1 MDDRCI
7 IIGAGHAGSQA
18 AVSLRQEGYAGE
30 IILINDETDI
40 PYHKP
45 PLSKSY
51 LKAPEKGS
59 LVLRPES
66 AYRDNNI
73 EMLFG
78 AHVDAVSIAERTVTL
93 GDGRVLPWSELVFA
107 TGARAR
113 IPDVPG
119 VALEGVVTLRRM
131 EDARRIA
138 AMMPDVRNVVIIGG
152 GFIGLEMAHSAI
164 ALGKKTV
171 LIEAAPRVLGRS
183 VAAPV
188 SAHVEARSRAADITL
203 LTGLGVASIEGENG
217 RAIGVTA
224 GDGTFFPADLV
235 VIGTGAVPNVELA
248 AKAGLSIDNGIRVD
262 EHMRTSAPHVYAIGD
277 CASYA
282 HFHAGRHVR
291 LESVQNATDQAK
303 HVARTIVGRETPYRE
318 VAWFWS
324 DQGDMKLQTA
334 GLSFDADR
342 HVLSGEPEENA
353 FSVFSF
359 QGRQAGGGRFHQSP
373 GRSYDCASSACGG
386 DQPKRGRYYGWYAAP
401 QGIAGGCGAIKVL
414 WKKPD
419 LGGGGECP
427 VFDRRGNGRRR
438 NTRRYS
444 GN

>member
-18 AVSLRQEGYAGE
+18 AISLRQEGYAGE
-30 IILINDETDI
+30 IVLINDETDI

-51 LKAPEKGS
+51 LKAPEGGG
-59 LVLRPES
+59 LVLRPE
-66 AYRDNNI
+66 ATYRDNNI

-78 AHVDAVSIAERTVTL
+78 DHVDAVSIADKTVAL
-93 GDGRVLPWSELVFA
+93 DGGRILNWSELIFA

-113 IPDVPG
+113 IPNVPG
-119 VALEGVVTLRRM
+119 VGLAGVFTLRRM

-138 AMMPDVRNVVIIGG
+138 AAMPSVENVVIIGG

-183 VAAPV
+183 VATHI
-188 SAHVEARSRAADITL
+188 SAHVEARSRAASITL
-203 LTGLGVASIEGENG
+203 LTGLGVTSIEGENG
-217 RAIGVTA
+217 RVTRVKA
-224 GDGTFFPADLV
+224 ADGTIFPADMV
-235 VIGTGAVPNVELA
+235 VLGTGAVPNVELA
-248 AKAGLSIDNGIRVD
+248 VTAGLAIDNGIVVD
-262 EHMRTSAPHVYAIGD
+262 ENLRTSANHVYAIGD
-277 CASYA
+277 CVSYD
-282 HFHAGRHVR
+282 HFHAGRRVR

-303 HVARTIVGRETPYRE
+303 HVARTIVGREAPFRE

-342 HVLSGEPEENA
+342 HILSGNPEENA
-353 FSVFSF
+353 FSIFHF
-359 QGRQAGGGRFHQSP
+359 AGDRLLAVDSINRPADHMIARRLLAAGINPTEADIAAGAVRLKEML
-373 GRSYDCASSACGG
+373 A
-386 DQPKRGRYYGWYAAP
+386 AAP
-401 QGIAGGCGAIKVL
+401 K
-414 WKKPD
+414 
-419 LGGGGECP
+419 
-427 VFDRRGNGRRR
+427 
-438 NTRRYS
+438 S
-444 GN
+444 

>member
-18 AVSLRQEGYAGE
+18 AISLRQEGYAGQ

-51 LKAPEKGS
+51 LKAPEGGG

-73 EMLFG
+73 EMIFG
-78 AHVDAVSIAERTVTL
+78 RRVDAVSLAGKTVTL
-93 GDGRVLPWSELVFA
+93 DDGQVLSWSELIFA

-119 VALEGVVTLRRM
+119 VELDGVFTLRRM

-138 AMMPDVRNVVIIGG
+138 AAMPNVENVVIIGG

-183 VAAPV
+183 VATHI
-188 SAHVEARSRAADITL
+188 SAHVEARSRAASITV
-203 LTGLGVASIEGENG
+203 LTGLGVMAIEGENG
-217 RAIGVTA
+217 RVTGVKA
-224 GDGTFFPADLV
+224 ADGTIFPADMV
-235 VIGTGAVPNVELA
+235 VMGTGAMPNVELA
-248 AKAGLSIDNGIRVD
+248 VTAGLAVDNGIVVD
-262 EHMRTSAPHVYAIGD
+262 ENLRTSASHVYAIGD
-277 CASYA
+277 CVSYD
-282 HFHAGRHVR
+282 HFHAGRRVR

-303 HVARTIVGRETPYRE
+303 HVARTIVGRETPFRE
-318 VAWFWS
+318 IAWFWS

-334 GLSFDADR
+334 GLAFDADR
-342 HVLSGEPEENA
+342 HVLSGNPEENA
-353 FSVFSF
+353 FSIFHF
-359 QGRQAGGGRFHQSP
+359 AGDRLVAVDSINRPADHMIARRLLAAGINPTEADIAAGAARLKEML
-373 GRSYDCASSACGG
+373 A
-386 DQPKRGRYYGWYAAP
+386 AAP
-401 QGIAGGCGAIKVL
+401 KA
-414 WKKPD
+414 
-419 LGGGGECP
+419 
-427 VFDRRGNGRRR
+427 
-438 NTRRYS
+438 
-444 GN
+444 

>member
-1 MDDRCI
+1 MDERCI

-18 AVSLRQEGYAGE
+18 AISLRQEGYAGE

-51 LKAPEKGS
+51 LKAPEGGG

-73 EMLFG
+73 EMMFG
-78 AHVDAVSIAERTVTL
+78 YRVDAVSIADKTVTL
-93 GDGRVLPWSELVFA
+93 DDGRILSWSELIFA

-113 IPDVPG
+113 IPNLSG
-119 VALEGVVTLRRM
+119 VELDGVFTLRRM

-138 AMMPDVRNVVIIGG
+138 AAMPSVENVVIIGG

-183 VAAPV
+183 VATHI
-188 SAHVEARSRAADITL
+188 SAHVEARSRAASITV
-203 LTGLGVASIEGENG
+203 LTGLGVTAIEGEKG
-217 RAIGVTA
+217 SVTGVEA
-224 GDGTFFPADLV
+224 ADGTIFPADMV

-248 AKAGLSIDNGIRVD
+248 VMAGLAIDNGIVVD
-262 EHMRTSAPHVYAIGD
+262 ENLRTSASHVYAIGD
-277 CASYA
+277 CVSYD
-282 HFHAGRHVR
+282 HFQAGRRVR

-303 HVARTIVGRETPYRE
+303 HVARTIVGREAPFRE
-318 VAWFWS
+318 IAWFWS

-342 HVLSGEPEENA
+342 HILSGNPEENA
-353 FSVFSF
+353 FSIFHF
-359 QGRQAGGGRFHQSP
+359 AGDRLVAVDSINRPADHMIARRLLAAGISP
-373 GRSYDCASSACGG
+373 SEADIAAGAARLKEMLA
-386 DQPKRGRYYGWYAAP
+386 AAP
-401 QGIAGGCGAIKVL
+401 KA
-414 WKKPD
+414 
-419 LGGGGECP
+419 
-427 VFDRRGNGRRR
+427 
-438 NTRRYS
+438 
-444 GN
+444 

>member
-18 AVSLRQEGYAGE
+18 AISLRQEGYAGE

-51 LKAPEKGS
+51 LKAPEGGG

-73 EMLFG
+73 EMMFG
-78 AHVDAVSIAERTVTL
+78 RRVDDVSLADKTVTL
-93 GDGRVLPWSELVFA
+93 DDGQVLGWSELIFA

-119 VALEGVVTLRRM
+119 IELDGVFTLRRM

-138 AMMPDVRNVVIIGG
+138 AAMPNVENVVIIGG

-183 VAAPV
+183 VATHI
-188 SAHVEARSRAADITL
+188 SAHVEARSRAASITV
-203 LTGLGVASIEGENG
+203 LTNLGVMAIEGENG
-217 RAIGVTA
+217 RVTGVKA
-224 GDGTFFPADLV
+224 ADGTIFSADMV

-248 AKAGLSIDNGIRVD
+248 VTAGLAIDNGIVVD
-262 EHMRTSAPHVYAIGD
+262 ENLCTSASHVYAIGD
-277 CASYA
+277 CVSYD
-282 HFHAGRHVR
+282 HFHAGRRVR

-303 HVARTIVGRETPYRE
+303 HVARTIVGRESPFRE

-334 GLSFDADR
+334 GLSFDADL
-342 HVLSGEPEENA
+342 HVLSGNPEENA
-353 FSVFSF
+353 FSIFHF
-359 QGRQAGGGRFHQSP
+359 AGDRLVAVDSINRPADHMIARRLLAAGINPTEADIAAGAARLKEML
-373 GRSYDCASSACGG
+373 A
-386 DQPKRGRYYGWYAAP
+386 AAP
-401 QGIAGGCGAIKVL
+401 K
-414 WKKPD
+414 
-419 LGGGGECP
+419 
-427 VFDRRGNGRRR
+427 
-438 NTRRYS
+438 T
-444 GN
+444 

>member
-18 AVSLRQEGYAGE
+18 AISLRQEGYAGQ

-51 LKAPEKGS
+51 LKAPEGGG

-73 EMLFG
+73 EMMFG
-78 AHVDAVSIAERTVTL
+78 RRVDAVSLAGKTVRL
-93 GDGRVLPWSELVFA
+93 DDGQVLNWSELIFA

-119 VALEGVVTLRRM
+119 VELDGVFTLRRM

-138 AMMPDVRNVVIIGG
+138 AAMPNVENVVIIGG

-183 VAAPV
+183 VATHI
-188 SAHVEARSRAADITL
+188 SAHVEARSRAASITV
-203 LTGLGVASIEGENG
+203 LTGLGVMAIEGENG
-217 RAIGVTA
+217 RVTGVKA
-224 GDGTFFPADLV
+224 ADGTIFPADMV
-235 VIGTGAVPNVELA
+235 VMGTGAMPNVELA
-248 AKAGLSIDNGIRVD
+248 VTAGLAVDNGIVVD
-262 EHMRTSAPHVYAIGD
+262 ENLRTSASHVYAIGD
-277 CASYA
+277 CVSYD
-282 HFHAGRHVR
+282 HFHAGRRVR

-303 HVARTIVGRETPYRE
+303 HVARTIVGRETPFRE
-318 VAWFWS
+318 IAWFWS

-342 HVLSGEPEENA
+342 HVLSGNPEENA
-353 FSVFSF
+353 FSIFHF
-359 QGRQAGGGRFHQSP
+359 AGDRLVAVDSINRPADHMIARRLLAAGINPTEADIAAGAARLKEML
-373 GRSYDCASSACGG
+373 A
-386 DQPKRGRYYGWYAAP
+386 AAP
-401 QGIAGGCGAIKVL
+401 KA
-414 WKKPD
+414 
-419 LGGGGECP
+419 
-427 VFDRRGNGRRR
+427 
-438 NTRRYS
+438 
-444 GN
+444 

>member
-1 MDDRCI
+1 MDERCI

-18 AVSLRQEGYAGE
+18 AISLRQEGYAGE
-30 IILINDETDI
+30 IVLINDETDI

-51 LKAPEKGS
+51 LKAPEGGG

-73 EMLFG
+73 EMMFG
-78 AHVDAVSIAERTVTL
+78 HRVDAVSIADKKATL
-93 GDGRVLPWSELVFA
+93 DDGRVLSWSELIFA

-113 IPDVPG
+113 IPNLSG
-119 VALEGVVTLRRM
+119 VELDGVFTLRRM

-138 AMMPDVRNVVIIGG
+138 AAMPSVENVVIIGG

-183 VAAPV
+183 VATHI
-188 SAHVEARSRAADITL
+188 SAHVEARSRAASITV
-203 LTGLGVASIEGENG
+203 LTGLGVTAIEGEKG
-217 RAIGVTA
+217 RVTGVEA
-224 GDGTFFPADLV
+224 ADGTIFPADMV

-248 AKAGLSIDNGIRVD
+248 VMAGLAIDNGIVVD
-262 EHMRTSAPHVYAIGD
+262 DNLRTSASHVYAIGD
-277 CASYA
+277 CVSYD
-282 HFHAGRHVR
+282 HFQAGRRVR

-303 HVARTIVGRETPYRE
+303 HVARTIVGREAPFRE
-318 VAWFWS
+318 IAWFWS

-342 HVLSGEPEENA
+342 HILSGNPEENA
-353 FSVFSF
+353 FSIFHF
-359 QGRQAGGGRFHQSP
+359 AGDRLLAVDSINRPADHMIARRLLAAGISP
-373 GRSYDCASSACGG
+373 NEADIAAGAARLKEMLA
-386 DQPKRGRYYGWYAAP
+386 AAP
-401 QGIAGGCGAIKVL
+401 KA
-414 WKKPD
+414 
-419 LGGGGECP
+419 
-427 VFDRRGNGRRR
+427 
-438 NTRRYS
+438 
-444 GN
+444 

>member
-18 AVSLRQEGYAGE
+18 AISLRQEGYAGE
-30 IILINDETDI
+30 IVLINDETDI

-51 LKAPEKGS
+51 LKAPEGGG
-59 LVLRPES
+59 LVLRPEA

-78 AHVDAVSIAERTVTL
+78 HRVDALSIADKTVTL
-93 GDGRVLPWSELVFA
+93 DDGRVLNWSELIFA

-113 IPDVPG
+113 IPNLSG
-119 VALEGVVTLRRM
+119 VEFDGVFTLRRM

-138 AMMPDVRNVVIIGG
+138 AAMPDVENVVIIGG

-183 VAAPV
+183 VATQI
-188 SAHVEARSRAADITL
+188 SAHVEARSRAASITL
-203 LTGLGVASIEGENG
+203 LTGLGVAAIDGADG
-217 RAIGVTA
+217 RVTGVKA
-224 GDGTFFPADLV
+224 ADGTIFPADMV
-235 VIGTGAVPNVELA
+235 VIGTGAVPNVDLA
-248 AKAGLSIDNGIRVD
+248 ITAGLAIDNGIVVD
-262 EHMRTSAPHVYAIGD
+262 ENLRTSASHVYAIGD
-277 CASYA
+277 CVSYD
-282 HFHAGRHVR
+282 HFHAGRRVR

-303 HVARTIVGRETPYRE
+303 HVARTIVGREAPFRE
-318 VAWFWS
+318 IAWFWS

-342 HVLSGEPEENA
+342 HILSGNPEENA
-353 FSVFSF
+353 FSVFHF
-359 QGRQAGGGRFHQSP
+359 AGPKLVAVDSINRPADHMIARRLLAAGINPTETDIAAGAARLKELL
-373 GRSYDCASSACGG
+373 ASA
-386 DQPKRGRYYGWYAAP
+386 PK
-401 QGIAGGCGAIKVL
+401 L
-414 WKKPD
+414 
-419 LGGGGECP
+419 
-427 VFDRRGNGRRR
+427 
-438 NTRRYS
+438 
-444 GN
+444 

>member
-18 AVSLRQEGYAGE
+18 AISLRQEGYTGE
-30 IILINDETDI
+30 IVLINDEEDI

-51 LKAPEKGS
+51 LKAPEHGG

-66 AYRDNNI
+66 TYRDNQI
-73 EMLFG
+73 ELVFG
-78 AHVDAVSIAERTVTL
+78 HRVDTVSTGDRTVTL
-93 GDGRVLPWSELVFA
+93 DDGRVLNWSELVFA

-113 IPDVPG
+113 IPDVSG
-119 VALEGVVTLRRM
+119 VDLDGVVTLRRM
-131 EDARRIA
+131 QDARRIA
-138 AMMPDVRNVVIIGG
+138 AMMPEVQNVVIIGG

-183 VAAPV
+183 VATHI
-188 SAHVEARSRAADITL
+188 SAHVEARSRSAGIAL
-203 LTGLGVASIEGENG
+203 LTGVGVQEIEGANG
-217 RAIGVTA
+217 RVIGVRA
-224 GDGTFFPADLV
+224 VDGSIFPADMV

-248 AKAGLSIDNGIRVD
+248 EAAGLLIDNGIVVD
-262 EHMRTSAPHVYAIGD
+262 EHMRASTEHVYAIGD
-277 CASYA
+277 CVSYD
-282 HFHAGRHVR
+282 HFHAGRRVR

-303 HVARTIVGRETPYRE
+303 HVARSIVGRAMPFRE

-342 HVLSGEPEENA
+342 HILSGNPEENA
-353 FSVFSF
+353 FSVFHF
-359 QGRQAGGGRFHQSP
+359 AGDRLVAVDSINRPADHMIARRLLAAGISP
-373 GRSYDCASSACGG
+373 TEADI
-386 DQPKRGRYYGWYAAP
+386 AA
-401 QGIAGGCGAIKVL
+401 GAARLKELIANAAK
-414 WKKPD
+414 
-419 LGGGGECP
+419 
-427 VFDRRGNGRRR
+427 
-438 NTRRYS
+438 S
-444 GN
+444 

>member
-18 AVSLRQEGYAGE
+18 AISLRQEGYAGQ

-51 LKAPEKGS
+51 LKAPEGGG

-73 EMLFG
+73 EMMFG
-78 AHVDAVSIAERTVTL
+78 RRVDAVSLAGKTVTL
-93 GDGRVLPWSELVFA
+93 DDGQVLNWSELIFA

-113 IPDVPG
+113 IPNLPG
-119 VALEGVVTLRRM
+119 VELDGVFTLRRM

-138 AMMPDVRNVVIIGG
+138 AAMPNVENVVIIGG

-183 VAAPV
+183 VATHI
-188 SAHVEARSRAADITL
+188 SAHVEARSRAASITV
-203 LTGLGVASIEGENG
+203 LTGLGVMAIEGENG
-217 RAIGVTA
+217 RVTGVKA
-224 GDGTFFPADLV
+224 ADGTIFPADMV
-235 VIGTGAVPNVELA
+235 VMGTGAVPNVELA
-248 AKAGLSIDNGIRVD
+248 VTAGLAVDNGIVVD
-262 EHMRTSAPHVYAIGD
+262 ENLRTSASHVYAIGD
-277 CASYA
+277 CVSYD
-282 HFHAGRHVR
+282 HFHAGRRVR

-303 HVARTIVGRETPYRE
+303 HVARTIVGRETPFRE
-318 VAWFWS
+318 IAWFWS

-334 GLSFDADR
+334 GLAFDADR
-342 HVLSGEPEENA
+342 HVLSGNPEENA
-353 FSVFSF
+353 FSIFHF
-359 QGRQAGGGRFHQSP
+359 AGDRLVAVDSINRPADHMIARRLLAAGINPTEADIAAGAARLKEML
-373 GRSYDCASSACGG
+373 A
-386 DQPKRGRYYGWYAAP
+386 AAP
-401 QGIAGGCGAIKVL
+401 KA
-414 WKKPD
+414 
-419 LGGGGECP
+419 
-427 VFDRRGNGRRR
+427 
-438 NTRRYS
+438 
-444 GN
+444 

>member
-18 AVSLRQEGYAGE
+18 AISLRQEGYAGE

-51 LKAPEKGS
+51 LKAPEGGG

-73 EMLFG
+73 EMMFG
-78 AHVDAVSIAERTVTL
+78 RRVDGVSLADKTVTL
-93 GDGRVLPWSELVFA
+93 DDGQVLNWSELIFA

-119 VALEGVVTLRRM
+119 VELDGVFTLRRM

-138 AMMPDVRNVVIIGG
+138 AAMPNVENVVIIGG

-183 VAAPV
+183 VATHI
-188 SAHVEARSRAADITL
+188 SAHVEARSRAASITV
-203 LTGLGVASIEGENG
+203 LTSLGVMAIEGENG
-217 RAIGVTA
+217 RVTGVKA
-224 GDGTFFPADLV
+224 ADGNIFPADMV

-248 AKAGLSIDNGIRVD
+248 VTAGLAIDNGIVVD
-262 EHMRTSAPHVYAIGD
+262 GNLCTSASHVYAIGD
-277 CASYA
+277 CGSYD
-282 HFHAGRHVR
+282 HFHAGRRVR

-303 HVARTIVGRETPYRE
+303 HVARTIVGRETPFRE
-318 VAWFWS
+318 IAWFWS

-342 HVLSGEPEENA
+342 HVLSGNPEENA
-353 FSVFSF
+353 FSVFHF
-359 QGRQAGGGRFHQSP
+359 AGDRLVAVDSINRPADHMIARRLLAAGINPTESDIAAGAARLKEML
-373 GRSYDCASSACGG
+373 A
-386 DQPKRGRYYGWYAAP
+386 AAP
-401 QGIAGGCGAIKVL
+401 K
-414 WKKPD
+414 
-419 LGGGGECP
+419 
-427 VFDRRGNGRRR
+427 
-438 NTRRYS
+438 T
-444 GN
+444 

>member
-18 AVSLRQEGYAGE
+18 AISLRQEGYAGE
-30 IILINDETDI
+30 IVLINDETDI

-51 LKAPEKGS
+51 LKAPQGGG
-59 LVLRPES
+59 LVLRPEA

-78 AHVDAVSIAERTVTL
+78 HRVDAVSIADKTVTL
-93 GDGRVLPWSELVFA
+93 DDGRVLNWSDLIFA

-113 IPDVPG
+113 IPNLSG
-119 VALEGVVTLRRM
+119 VEFEGVFTLRRM

-138 AMMPDVRNVVIIGG
+138 AAMPDVENVVIIGG

-183 VAAPV
+183 VATQI
-188 SAHVEARSRAADITL
+188 SAHVEARSRAASITL
-203 LTGLGVASIEGENG
+203 LTGLGVAAIDGADG
-217 RAIGVTA
+217 RVTGVKA
-224 GDGTFFPADLV
+224 ADGTIFPADMV
-235 VIGTGAVPNVELA
+235 VIGTGAVPNVDLA
-248 AKAGLSIDNGIRVD
+248 ITAGLAIDNGIVVD
-262 EHMRTSAPHVYAIGD
+262 ENLRTSASHVYAIGD
-277 CASYA
+277 CVSYD
-282 HFHAGRHVR
+282 HFHAGRRVR

-303 HVARTIVGRETPYRE
+303 HVARTIVGREAPFRE
-318 VAWFWS
+318 IAWFWS

-342 HVLSGEPEENA
+342 HILSGNPEENA
-353 FSVFSF
+353 FSVFHF
-359 QGRQAGGGRFHQSP
+359 AGAKLVAVDSVNRPADHMIARRLLAAGINPTETDIAAGAARLKELLI
-373 GRSYDCASSACGG
+373 SA
-386 DQPKRGRYYGWYAAP
+386 PK
-401 QGIAGGCGAIKVL
+401 
-414 WKKPD
+414 
-419 LGGGGECP
+419 
-427 VFDRRGNGRRR
+427 
-438 NTRRYS
+438 S
-444 GN
+444 

>member
-18 AVSLRQEGYAGE
+18 AISLRQEGYAGE

-51 LKAPEKGS
+51 LKAPEGGG
-59 LVLRPES
+59 LVLRPE
-66 AYRDNNI
+66 ATYRENNI

-78 AHVDAVSIAERTVTL
+78 HHVENVSIADKAVAL
-93 GDGRVLPWSELVFA
+93 DDGRVLNWSELIFA

-113 IPDVPG
+113 IPNVSG
-119 VALEGVVTLRRM
+119 VGLEGVFTLRRM

-138 AMMPDVRNVVIIGG
+138 AAMPNVENVVIIGG

-183 VAAPV
+183 VATHI
-188 SAHVEARSRAADITL
+188 SAHVEARSRAANITL
-203 LTGLGVASIEGENG
+203 LTGLGVAAIEGENG
-217 RAIGVTA
+217 RVTSVKA
-224 GDGTFFPADLV
+224 ADGTIFPADMV

-248 AKAGLSIDNGIRVD
+248 VTAGLAIDNGIVVD
-262 EHMRTSAPHVYAIGD
+262 ENLRTSASHVYAIGD
-277 CASYA
+277 CVSYD
-282 HFHAGRHVR
+282 HFHAGRRVR

-303 HVARTIVGRETPYRE
+303 HVARTIVGREAPFRE

-342 HVLSGEPEENA
+342 HILSGNPEENA
-353 FSVFSF
+353 FSIFHF
-359 QGRQAGGGRFHQSP
+359 AGDRLVAVDSINRPADHMIARRLLAAGINPTEADIAAGAARLKEML
-373 GRSYDCASSACGG
+373 A
-386 DQPKRGRYYGWYAAP
+386 AAP
-401 QGIAGGCGAIKVL
+401 K
-414 WKKPD
+414 
-419 LGGGGECP
+419 
-427 VFDRRGNGRRR
+427 
-438 NTRRYS
+438 S
-444 GN
+444 

>member
-18 AVSLRQEGYAGE
+18 AISLRQEGYAGE
-30 IILINDETDI
+30 IVLINDEADI

-51 LKAPEKGS
+51 LKAPEGGG
-59 LVLRPES
+59 LVLRPE
-66 AYRDNNI
+66 ATYRDNNI

-78 AHVDAVSIAERTVTL
+78 PHVDAVSIADKTVRL
-93 GDGRVLPWSELVFA
+93 DDGRILNWSELIFA

-113 IPDVPG
+113 IPNVPG
-119 VALEGVVTLRRM
+119 VELDGVFTLRRM

-138 AMMPDVRNVVIIGG
+138 AAMPNVENVVIIGG

-183 VAAPV
+183 VATHI
-188 SAHVEARSRAADITL
+188 SAHVEARSRAANITL
-203 LTGLGVASIEGENG
+203 LTGLGVAAIEGENG
-217 RAIGVTA
+217 RVTSVKA
-224 GDGTFFPADLV
+224 ADGTIFPADMV
-235 VIGTGAVPNVELA
+235 VIGTGAAPNVELA
-248 AKAGLSIDNGIRVD
+248 VAAGLAIDNGIVVN
-262 EHMRTSAPHVYAIGD
+262 EHLRTSASHVYAIGD
-277 CASYA
+277 CVSYD
-282 HFHAGRHVR
+282 HFHAGRRVR

-303 HVARTIVGRETPYRE
+303 HVARTIVGREAPFRE

-342 HVLSGEPEENA
+342 HILSGNPEENA
-353 FSVFSF
+353 FSIFHF
-359 QGRQAGGGRFHQSP
+359 AGDRLLAVDSINRPADHMIARRLLAAGINPTEADIAAGATRLKEML
-373 GRSYDCASSACGG
+373 A
-386 DQPKRGRYYGWYAAP
+386 AAP
-401 QGIAGGCGAIKVL
+401 K
-414 WKKPD
+414 
-419 LGGGGECP
+419 
-427 VFDRRGNGRRR
+427 
-438 NTRRYS
+438 S
-444 GN
+444 

>member
-18 AVSLRQEGYAGE
+18 AISLRQEGYAGQ

-51 LKAPEKGS
+51 LKAPEGGG

-73 EMLFG
+73 EMMFG
-78 AHVDAVSIAERTVTL
+78 RRVDAVSLAGKTVTL
-93 GDGRVLPWSELVFA
+93 DDGQVLNWSELIFA

-119 VALEGVVTLRRM
+119 VELDGVFTLRRM

-138 AMMPDVRNVVIIGG
+138 AAMPNVENVVIIGG

-183 VAAPV
+183 VATHI
-188 SAHVEARSRAADITL
+188 SAHVEARSRAASITV
-203 LTGLGVASIEGENG
+203 LTGLGVMAIEGENG
-217 RAIGVTA
+217 RVTGVKA
-224 GDGTFFPADLV
+224 ADGTIFPADMV
-235 VIGTGAVPNVELA
+235 VMGTGAMPNVELA
-248 AKAGLSIDNGIRVD
+248 VTAGLAVDNGIVVD
-262 EHMRTSAPHVYAIGD
+262 ENLRTSASHVYAIGD
-277 CASYA
+277 CVSYD
-282 HFHAGRHVR
+282 HFHAGRRVR

-303 HVARTIVGRETPYRE
+303 HVARTIVGRETPFRE
-318 VAWFWS
+318 IAWFWS

-334 GLSFDADR
+334 GLAFDADR
-342 HVLSGEPEENA
+342 HVLSGNPEENA
-353 FSVFSF
+353 FSIFHF
-359 QGRQAGGGRFHQSP
+359 AGDRLVAVDSINRPADHMIARRLLAAGINPTEADIAAGAARLKEML
-373 GRSYDCASSACGG
+373 A
-386 DQPKRGRYYGWYAAP
+386 AAP
-401 QGIAGGCGAIKVL
+401 KA
-414 WKKPD
+414 
-419 LGGGGECP
+419 
-427 VFDRRGNGRRR
+427 
-438 NTRRYS
+438 
-444 GN
+444 

>member
-18 AVSLRQEGYAGE
+18 AISLRQEGYAGE
-30 IILINDETDI
+30 IVLINDETDI

-51 LKAPEKGS
+51 LKAPEGGG
-59 LVLRPES
+59 LVLRPEA

-78 AHVDAVSIAERTVTL
+78 YRVVAISIADKTVTL
-93 GDGRVLPWSELVFA
+93 DDGRVLNWSELIFA

-113 IPDVPG
+113 IPNLSG
-119 VALEGVVTLRRM
+119 VEFDGVFTLRRM

-138 AMMPDVRNVVIIGG
+138 AAMPDVENVVIIGG

-183 VAAPV
+183 VATQI
-188 SAHVEARSRAADITL
+188 SAHVEARSRAASITL
-203 LTGLGVASIEGENG
+203 LTGLGVTAIDGADG
-217 RAIGVTA
+217 RVTGVKA
-224 GDGTFFPADLV
+224 ADGTIFPADMV
-235 VIGTGAVPNVELA
+235 VIGTGAVPNVDLA
-248 AKAGLSIDNGIRVD
+248 ITAGLAIDNGIVVD
-262 EHMRTSAPHVYAIGD
+262 ENLRTSASHVYAIGD
-277 CASYA
+277 CVSYD
-282 HFHAGRHVR
+282 HFHAGRRVR

-303 HVARTIVGRETPYRE
+303 HVARTIVGREAPFRE
-318 VAWFWS
+318 IAWFWS

-342 HVLSGEPEENA
+342 HILSGNPEENA
-353 FSVFSF
+353 FSVFHF
-359 QGRQAGGGRFHQSP
+359 AGPKLVAVDSINRPADHMIARRLLAAGINPTETDIAAGAARLKELLT
-373 GRSYDCASSACGG
+373 SA
-386 DQPKRGRYYGWYAAP
+386 PK
-401 QGIAGGCGAIKVL
+401 L
-414 WKKPD
+414 
-419 LGGGGECP
+419 
-427 VFDRRGNGRRR
+427 
-438 NTRRYS
+438 
-444 GN
+444 

>member
-1 MDDRCI
+1 MDNRCI

-30 IILINDETDI
+30 IVLINDELDI

-51 LKAPEKGS
+51 LKAPESGV
-59 LVLRPES
+59 LVLRPENT
-66 AYRDNNI
+66 YRDNNI

-78 AHVDAVSIAERTVTL
+78 RRVDSVSMAAKTVTL
-93 GDGRVLPWSELVFA
+93 DDGNILTWSELVFA

-119 VALEGVVTLRRM
+119 VDLDGVVTLRRLD
-131 EDARRIA
+131 DARRIA
-138 AMMPDVRNVVIIGG
+138 DMMPRVENVVIIGG

-183 VAAPV
+183 VATHI

-203 LTGLGVASIEGENG
+203 LTGLGVTSIEGENG
-217 RAIGVTA
+217 RVTGVAAT
-224 GDGTFFPADLV
+224 DGTVFAADMV
-235 VIGTGAVPNVELA
+235 VLGTGAVPNVELA
-248 AKAGLSIDNGIRVD
+248 TQAGLAIDNGIVVD
-262 EHMRTSAPHVYAIGD
+262 EYMRTSREHVYAIGD
-277 CASYA
+277 CVSYD
-282 HFHAGRHVR
+282 HFHAGRRVR

-303 HVARTIVGRETPYRE
+303 HVARSIVGRGTPFRD

-342 HVLSGEPEENA
+342 HILSGNLEDNA
-353 FSVFSF
+353 FSVFHF
-359 QGRQAGGGRFHQSP
+359 AGDKLIAVDSVNRPADHMIARRLLAASISP
-373 GRSYDCASSACGG
+373 TEDDITAGAARLKELLASA
-386 DQPKRGRYYGWYAAP
+386 PKA
-401 QGIAGGCGAIKVL
+401 
-414 WKKPD
+414 
-419 LGGGGECP
+419 
-427 VFDRRGNGRRR
+427 
-438 NTRRYS
+438 
-444 GN
+444 

>member
-1 MDDRCI
+1 MDERCI

-18 AVSLRQEGYAGE
+18 AISLRQEGYAGE
-30 IILINDETDI
+30 IVLINDETDI

-51 LKAPEKGS
+51 LKAPEGGG

-73 EMLFG
+73 EMMFG
-78 AHVDAVSIAERTVTL
+78 HRVDAVSIADKKATL
-93 GDGRVLPWSELVFA
+93 DDGRVLSWSELIFA

-113 IPDVPG
+113 IPNLSG
-119 VALEGVVTLRRM
+119 VELDGVFTLRRM

-138 AMMPDVRNVVIIGG
+138 AAMPSVENVVIIGG

-183 VAAPV
+183 VATHI
-188 SAHVEARSRAADITL
+188 SAHVEARSRAASITV
-203 LTGLGVASIEGENG
+203 LTGLGVTAIEGEKG
-217 RAIGVTA
+217 RVTGVEA
-224 GDGTFFPADLV
+224 ADGTIFPADMV

-248 AKAGLSIDNGIRVD
+248 VMAGLAIDNGIVVD
-262 EHMRTSAPHVYAIGD
+262 ENLRTSASHVYAIGD
-277 CASYA
+277 CVSYD
-282 HFHAGRHVR
+282 HFQAGRRVR

-303 HVARTIVGRETPYRE
+303 HVARTIVGREAPFRE
-318 VAWFWS
+318 IAWFWS

-342 HVLSGEPEENA
+342 HILSGNPEENA
-353 FSVFSF
+353 FSIFHF
-359 QGRQAGGGRFHQSP
+359 AGDRLLAVDSINRPADHMIARRLLAAGISP
-373 GRSYDCASSACGG
+373 NEADIAAGAARLKEMLA
-386 DQPKRGRYYGWYAAP
+386 AAP
-401 QGIAGGCGAIKVL
+401 KA
-414 WKKPD
+414 
-419 LGGGGECP
+419 
-427 VFDRRGNGRRR
+427 
-438 NTRRYS
+438 
-444 GN
+444 

>member
-18 AVSLRQEGYAGE
+18 AISLRQEGYAGQ

-51 LKAPEKGS
+51 LKAPEGGG

-73 EMLFG
+73 EMMFG
-78 AHVDAVSIAERTVTL
+78 RRVDAVSLAGKTVTL
-93 GDGRVLPWSELVFA
+93 DDGQALNWSELIFA

-113 IPDVPG
+113 IPNLPG
-119 VALEGVVTLRRM
+119 VELDGVFTLRRM
-131 EDARRIA
+131 EDACRIA
-138 AMMPDVRNVVIIGG
+138 AAMPNVENVVIIGG

-183 VAAPV
+183 VATYI
-188 SAHVEARSRAADITL
+188 SAHVEARSRAASITV
-203 LTGLGVASIEGENG
+203 LTGLGVMAIEGENG
-217 RAIGVTA
+217 RVTGVKA
-224 GDGTFFPADLV
+224 ADGNIFLADMV

-248 AKAGLSIDNGIRVD
+248 VTAGLAVDNGIVVD
-262 EHMRTSAPHVYAIGD
+262 ENLRTSASHVYAIGD
-277 CASYA
+277 CVSYD
-282 HFHAGRHVR
+282 HFHAGRRVR

-303 HVARTIVGRETPYRE
+303 HVARTIVGRETPFRE
-318 VAWFWS
+318 IAWFWS

-342 HVLSGEPEENA
+342 HVLSGNPEENA
-353 FSVFSF
+353 FSIFHF
-359 QGRQAGGGRFHQSP
+359 AGDRLVAVDSINRPADHMIARRLLAAGINPTEADIAAGAARLKEML
-373 GRSYDCASSACGG
+373 A
-386 DQPKRGRYYGWYAAP
+386 AAP
-401 QGIAGGCGAIKVL
+401 KA
-414 WKKPD
+414 
-419 LGGGGECP
+419 
-427 VFDRRGNGRRR
+427 
-438 NTRRYS
+438 
-444 GN
+444 